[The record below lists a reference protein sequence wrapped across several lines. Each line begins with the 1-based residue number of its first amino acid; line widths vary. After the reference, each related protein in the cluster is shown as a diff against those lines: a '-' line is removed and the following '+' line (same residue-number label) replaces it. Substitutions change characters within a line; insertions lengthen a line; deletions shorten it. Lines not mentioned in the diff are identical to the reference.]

1 MVLSRL
7 GPENS
12 LSMMCL
18 RPMIVC
24 ARGECGAAGQAEGF
38 SKHMEPTAGSFHT
51 RGWFRGGRNAL
62 TVCLGTIGGPFARFR
77 AVPRP
82 LASLRP
88 SRRAP
93 LSAYLIVTSRVDA
106 VPPVTP
112 HGHALRPR

>member
-12 LSMMCL
+12 LSMMSL

-38 SKHMEPTAGSFHT
+38 SKHTEPTAGSFHT

-62 TVCLGTIGGPFARFR
+62 TVCLGHHRRAFARFR
-77 AVPRP
+77 AEPRP
-82 LASLRP
+82 FTSLRP
-88 SRRAP
+88 TRRAP

-112 HGHALRPR
+112 HGHAPRPR